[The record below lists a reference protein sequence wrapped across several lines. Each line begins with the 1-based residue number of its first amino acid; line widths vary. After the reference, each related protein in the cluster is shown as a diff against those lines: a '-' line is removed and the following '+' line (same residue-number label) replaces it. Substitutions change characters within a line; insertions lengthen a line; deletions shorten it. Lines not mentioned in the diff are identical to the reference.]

1 MSRREN
7 PPSLSSS
14 SPLLSVGIFVSIL
27 VLPCVVDRC
36 FLTSSNETIA
46 NLKDAGTLITNQTK
60 RDIGEQWKNLS
71 NEHRQKY
78 KDLAKLAKEELAKH
92 KALLPP
98 KPRKK
103 KIQNRISLK
112 SIVRIVQKL
121 SANQRRAVQLIGLGG
136 ILELRCTALNHPLC
150 NWLVQKFDPISRS
163 LTVHGRTFLLTDSHV
178 HECLGINAQ
187 GQLIELEGNTSVE
200 FSEVY
205 KNLGMTNGVVQLK
218 ELREY
223 LEKTE
228 EVDDVF
234 KRKFALYILG
244 CFLCPTTKSGVT
256 RSLINVVSDVAAM
269 ANQNWANLTLDFLC
283 KGILDQ
289 RDKDHVQPS
298 GCLFLL
304 VVFYLD
310 RVSPRPIVMPYVRK
324 FPSLLVWGDS
334 EIKSILHRFD
344 QIGGYDREGVVVHF
358 TLEEKT
364 SGNEGGVS
372 QISTG
377 DVTVMT
383 NTLATI
389 AGLLLRQNILM
400 AKHLGSEMPS
410 KLEPQMG
417 QEMDLNNVNLQGE
430 LAALLAGVHT
440 CQTSTSNLFQN
451 PDPSLNQSKAVSTN
465 PWFASHI
472 CAETPSKLQPQMGQ
486 EMDLNN
492 VHLQG
497 EFSALLAGVHTCQ
510 TSTPNLFQIPDLA
523 LNQSSK
529 AVSTNPWLA
538 SHLCAETSSKL
549 QPQTAQ
555 EMDLNHVHLEGVS
568 SPFLTQVHTCQS
580 SSPNLFKTPDL
591 GSEMPSQLQPQTT
604 QEMDLNHVHPSRE
617 FSPQLTGVHKTETST
632 PNQFKTPD
640 HVLHKSKAV
649 YDMPTSSFDQYNM
662 GTDTRNTRKRRIQQ
676 DMDVVVC
683 SPSPVKGF
691 KSRGG
696 LSRGRKKKLPNAYP
710 ISSFCVNDNV
720 EVYDEP
726 LRLRQPNEL
735 KKSHF
740 QRSPFTKDGLKKRNP
755 PNKQAKTQSTII
767 VDNLD
772 VNVPTFCGRYGKFK
786 SLQFAGVQELN
797 SQTKPYIRETPDCA
811 RKSTSVPLN
820 DLEKLFTAF
829 IFDPCDPF
837 TGDSYVH
844 LKMFSTERF
853 FATRSELCC
862 LKPGVWILDTILNLV
877 AVQMTNAERLL
888 YPDKRHFM
896 WYLPVTVSRQIL
908 DNPNLNDCDLKKLC
922 RSYFGDANFT
932 ADLSSCSMLEG
943 LHRALL
949 FQYGELYQVDVTKFN
964 IANVE
969 RQPLQHEE
977 DGYDCGLF
985 VIKFMQGFNFS
996 SGVHR
1001 MDDTE
1006 RPRLLLELCGD
1017 KNNRDALE
1025 VINKFEAWKAE
1036 RGKTGFVTG
1045 RFLEELEDYKIKGT
1059 AGSLQFRHRRGLLG
1073 RLGVELLGFVS
1084 GVGAVL

>member
-1 MSRREN
+1 MTDEIIQKYALKGRV
-7 PPSLSSS
+7 PSA
-14 SPLLSVGIFVSIL
+14 FIL
-27 VLPCVVDRC
+27 YN
-36 FLTSSNETIA
+36 NETIA

-78 KDLAKLAKEELAKH
+78 KDLAELAKEELTKH
-92 KALLPP
+92 KAVLPP
-98 KPRKK
+98 KPKKK

-112 SIVRIVQKL
+112 SIIRIVQKL
-121 SANQRRAVQLIGLGG
+121 SPDQRRAVQLIGLGG

-150 NWLVQKFDPISRS
+150 NWLVHKFDPVSRS
-163 LTVHGRTFLLTDSHV
+163 LTVHGQTFLLTDSHV

-187 GQLIELEGNTSVE
+187 GNLIELEGNTSVE

-205 KNLGMTNGVVQLK
+205 TNLGMTNGVVQLK

-289 RDKDHVQPS
+289 RNKDHAQPS

-324 FPSLLVWGDS
+324 FPSLLAWGDS
-334 EIKSILHRFD
+334 EIKSVLHRFD

-358 TLEEKT
+358 TLEEKK
-364 SGNEGGVS
+364 SGNEGGMS

-400 AKHLGSEMPS
+400 AKHFGS
-410 KLEPQMG
+410 
-417 QEMDLNNVNLQGE
+417 
-430 LAALLAGVHT
+430 
-440 CQTSTSNLFQN
+440 
-451 PDPSLNQSKAVSTN
+451 
-465 PWFASHI
+465 
-472 CAETPSKLQPQMGQ
+472 ETPSKLQPQIGQ

-497 EFSALLAGVHTCQ
+497 EFSALLAGVHACE
-510 TSTPNLFQIPDLA
+510 TSTPNLFQTPDPA

-538 SHLCAETSSKL
+538 SHLSAETPSKL
-549 QPQTAQ
+549 EPQTAQ
-555 EMDLNHVHLEGVS
+555 EMDPNHVRLEGVS
-568 SPFLTQVHTCQS
+568 SPLLTQVHTCQS
-580 SSPNLFKTPDL
+580 SSPNLFKTLDH
-591 GSEMPSQLQPQTT
+591 GSKIPSPLQPQTT
-604 QEMDLNHVHPSRE
+604 QEMDLNQVHHSGE
-617 FSPQLTGVHKTETST
+617 SSPQLTGVHKSETSI
-632 PNQFKTPD
+632 PNQFKPPD
-640 HVLHKSKAV
+640 
-649 YDMPTSSFDQYNM
+649 PNQFDQYNM
-662 GTDTRNTRKRRIQQ
+662 GTDTRKRRIQFEVDEILVLPSAISDFKSRGGLSRGTDTRKRKIQQ
-676 DMDVVVC
+676 DMDMAVC

-696 LSRGRKKKLPNAYP
+696 LSRGRKKKLPNANYVP
-710 ISSFCVNDNV
+710 SFCVNDNV

-726 LRLRQPNEL
+726 PRLRQPNEL
-735 KKSHF
+735 KKSQF

-755 PNKQAKTQSTII
+755 PNKQAQTQSTIIADQHQI

-786 SLQFAGVQELN
+786 SLQFAGVQQLN
-797 SQTKPYIRETPDCA
+797 LQTKPYFRETPDYA

-820 DLEKLFTAF
+820 DLEKLFAAF

-844 LKMFSTERF
+844 LKLFSIERF
-853 FATRSELCC
+853 FATRSELCS
-862 LKPGVWILDTILNLV
+862 LKPGAWILDTILNLV

-922 RSYFGDANFT
+922 GSYFGDTNFT
-932 ADLSSCSMLEG
+932 ADLSSCSMIYIPTNDRGSHWFCIKIDMGIHMVYIFDSKPATRSNLFRKKLTQRVLEG
-943 LHRALL
+943 LHRALH
-949 FQYGELYQVDVTKFN
+949 FQYGEFYQVDVTKFN

-969 RQPLQHEE
+969 KQPLQHEE

-985 VIKFMQGFNFS
+985 VIKFMQGFNFP
-996 SGVHR
+996 SGVHK
-1001 MDDTE
+1001 MDNTE

-1025 VINKFEAWKAE
+1025 VLKKFEAWKAE
-1036 RGKTGFVTG
+1036 REVLAVHRKGSSGGAKEQLALVPRLWNAGYYHQKKIQLQ
-1045 RFLEELEDYKIKGT
+1045 LE
-1059 AGSLQFRHRRGLLG
+1059 
-1073 RLGVELLGFVS
+1073 
-1084 GVGAVL
+1084 